1 MHLRQIKT
9 DERGLNSRYENV
21 TNDHLARSDKKCFS
35 EIVDRER
42 LKMIKIVKQKK
53 DNQVT
58 GPHFC
63 KRKKNH

>member
-1 MHLRQIKT
+1 MHSRQIKT
-9 DERGLNSRYENV
+9 DERGLISRYENV
-21 TNDHLARSDKKCFS
+21 INDHLARSDKKCFN
-35 EIVDRER
+35 ETVDRER
-42 LKMIKIVKQKK
+42 LKMIKIVNEKK